1 MAKDTKRGTA
11 LVNALKN
18 DELSDLGT
26 DLGEVELDSLLDDG
40 LLKEIPVIKTILA
53 FSGTI
58 GSIRDYLFTEKLIRF
73 LNGFSELN
81 DAQRINMTDKLNNDD
96 NFAGK
101 AGERLIE
108 IIDRMESERKPEIAA
123 SFLKAF
129 AWEGANKQV
138 ISSQADSL
146 IKISRIWA
154 DFFPAN
160 TSNQPI

>member
-1 MAKDTKRGTA
+1 MFKRGFMAKDTKYA
-11 LVNALKN
+11 HSISSCFKN

-81 DAQRINMTDKLNNDD
+81 DAH
-96 NFAGK
+96 
-101 AGERLIE
+101 
-108 IIDRMESERKPEIAA
+108 ESFK
-123 SFLKAF
+123 
-129 AWEGANKQV
+129 
-138 ISSQADSL
+138 
-146 IKISRIWA
+146 
-154 DFFPAN
+154 
-160 TSNQPI
+160 